1 MIKVYLIIISLF
13 FIVSC
18 NELEFV
24 YKDEINISNP
34 LYEKT
39 DVNISGLDLP
49 FMKSYIPGRFGNKK
63 NNDFDLLINVEEEK
77 TKRSVE
83 TNQAT
88 SNLRYELIFNYT
100 LRSNLKKCVV
110 LKKKIKTVF
119 SIIPKSSGYNFGTD
133 TSLDKKYELSV
144 TENID
149 RFISSLSE
157 GDINNCS

>member
-1 MIKVYLIIISLF
+1 MIKFCLIIISLF
-13 FIVSC
+13 FIISC
-18 NELEFV
+18 SELEFV
-24 YKDEINISNP
+24 YKDEIDVFNP
-34 LYEKT
+34 LYKKT

-49 FMKSYIPGRFGNKK
+49 FMKSYIPGKFGNKK
-63 NNDFDLLINVEEEK
+63 NSDFDLLINVEEEK

-83 TNQAT
+83 SNQAT

-100 LRSNLKKCVV
+100 LRSNLKKCVT
-110 LKKKIKTVF
+110 LKKKIKTSF

-133 TSLDKKYELSV
+133 ISLDKKYELSV

-157 GDINNCS
+157 ININSCS

>member
-1 MIKVYLIIISLF
+1 MIKFCLIIISLF
-13 FIVSC
+13 FITSC
-18 NELEFV
+18 SELEFV
-24 YKDEINISNP
+24 YKDEIDIFNP
-34 LYEKT
+34 LYKKT

-49 FMKSYIPGRFGNKK
+49 FMKSYIPGKFGNKK
-63 NNDFDLLINVEEEK
+63 NSDFDLLINVEEEK

-100 LRSNLKKCVV
+100 LRSNLKKCII
-110 LKKKIKTVF
+110 LRKKIKTSF

-133 TSLDKKYELSV
+133 ISLDKKYELSV

-157 GDINNCS
+157 ININNCS

>member
-1 MIKVYLIIISLF
+1 MIKFCLIIISLF
-13 FIVSC
+13 FIISC
-18 NELEFV
+18 SELEFV
-24 YKDEINISNP
+24 YKDEIDIFNP
-34 LYEKT
+34 LYKKT

-49 FMKSYIPGRFGNKK
+49 FMKSYIPGKFGNKK
-63 NNDFDLLINVEEEK
+63 NSDFDLLINVEEEK

-100 LRSNLKKCVV
+100 LRSNLKKCVI
-110 LKKKIKTVF
+110 LKKKIKTSF

-133 TSLDKKYELSV
+133 ISLDKKYELSV
-144 TENID
+144 TENIN

-157 GDINNCS
+157 ININSCS